1 MKMLLSGHF
10 GRLMLGA
17 VALAGVY
24 PSLAQTIPAD
34 AKATCTVTAAVFKTW
49 FESGTPSLNGVVN
62 PANSVTFP
70 NTPNCSFYQW
80 SMQMFLWLTS
90 PAPVSYGGG
99 GGRIMDS
106 PAFFDVSPPDSMG
119 KRTFGKHTPG
129 LIRVLNV
136 RAAQPGPHGLQVV
149 FDTKG
154 RMLEVQ
160 PPPVAPSGRQLLK
173 NAAGAQVEV
182 DKVTIANGK
191 PVFLDTAGK
200 AIAKPRLML
209 RAELNPAL
217 TVQKFVGAS
226 GTVFING
233 LGNAVPVEQGQ
244 SDGSVLESQGSSLVY
259 YALMVNDVYAY
270 FLTGSKDNKF
280 SPAATA
286 FPTTAAGLKQVTDFA
301 KAQSPSVT
309 FPDPNALAVEVKT
322 SWVLASS
329 LPNNAAGYI
338 TMQATVPTYNE
349 ASNTKWTPT
358 PDKTVQLAMVG
369 IHVVGSAAGHPEM
382 IWATF
387 EHVSNAPNGTY
398 TYVNTSGVTKTVTQ
412 TAAGNWVFSKS
423 GSGGPFNV
431 ARMSFQSPNIDA
443 VSGKTIGPSDTLRVH
458 AWGADPSV
466 RPNPAD
472 ATVAASNTEIISIN
486 NSVRGMMPAGDPR
499 DNYFLTGSTWTVNGF
514 PPTGAFSGS
523 VTNGI
528 EVGTSQMSNATM
540 ETYEQFPGMN
550 CFACHARGS
559 GTVNPNVAS
568 GNPLSHIYSALKP
581 LF

>member
-1 MKMLLSGHF
+1 MQKLLHNRI
-10 GRLMLGA
+10 GRLVLGA
-17 VALAGVY
+17 TALIGVY
-24 PSLAQTIPAD
+24 PLLAQTIPGD

-90 PAPVSYGGG
+90 PAPATYGGG

-106 PAFFDVSPPDSMG
+106 PAFFDVSPPDSSG
-119 KRTFGKHTPG
+119 NRTFIKHTPG
-129 LIRVLNV
+129 LIRALNV

-149 FDTKG
+149 FDTQG
-154 RMLEVQ
+154 QMLEVQ
-160 PPPVAPSGRQLLK
+160 PPQLAASGKPLLK
-173 NAAGAQVEV
+173 NAAGAQVEL
-182 DKVTIANGK
+182 DKLTVTNGK

-200 AIAKPRLML
+200 TIASPKPIL

-226 GTVFING
+226 GLVFING
-233 LGNAVPVEQGQ
+233 LGSVVPVEQGQ
-244 SDGSVLESQGSSLVY
+244 ADGSVLESQGKSLVY

-270 FLTGSKDNKF
+270 FLTGSKDHKLT
-280 SPAATA
+280 PAATA

-309 FPDPNALAVEVKT
+309 FPDPNALAIEVKT

-329 LPNNAAGYI
+329 LPSTTGYI
-338 TMQATVPTYNE
+338 TMEASVPTYNE
-349 ASNTKWTPT
+349 SSTTKWTPT
-358 PDKTVQLAMVG
+358 PNKTVQLAMVG
-369 IHVVGSAAGHPEM
+369 LHVVGSAAGHPEM

-387 EHVSNAPNGTY
+387 EHEGNAPNAAY
-398 TYVNTSGVTKTVTQ
+398 TYVTSTGTTKSVAQ
-412 TAAGNWVFSKS
+412 TAAGTWVFSKS
-423 GSGGPFNV
+423 GSSGPFNV
-431 ARMSFQSPNIDA
+431 TRMSFVSPDIEA

-458 AWGADPSV
+458 AWGANASV
-466 RPNPAD
+466 KPNPAD
-472 ATVAASNTEIISIN
+472 ASVAASNTEIISIN

-499 DNYFLTGSTWTVNGF
+499 DNYFTTGATWTVNGF

-523 VTNGI
+523 ITNGV
-528 EVGTSQMSNATM
+528 EVGTSQMSNTTM
-540 ETYEQFPGMN
+540 ETYEQFAGMN

-559 GTVNPNVAS
+559 GTVNPNAAS
-568 GNPLSHIYSALKP
+568 SNPLSHIYSVLKP